1 MEGKNNTNEQK
12 IYVGSGKIVDSQY
25 GPFRVITLDY
35 DKLDK
40 HKYVCKFTQKNRVN
54 ILVND
59 RKEPDQYGKNV
70 SVIINEYKPEKKEF
84 ENKGNDLP
92 F

>member
-1 MEGKNNTNEQK
+1 MSKNNTNEQK

-25 GPFRVITLDY
+25 GPFRVVTLDC
-35 DKLDK
+35 DELDK
-40 HKYVCKFTQKNRVN
+40 HKYVCPYTKKNRVN
-54 ILVND
+54 IIIND
-59 RKEPDQYGKNV
+59 KKQTDQFGKNV
-70 SVIINEYKPEKKEF
+70 SAIINDYKPEKKEL